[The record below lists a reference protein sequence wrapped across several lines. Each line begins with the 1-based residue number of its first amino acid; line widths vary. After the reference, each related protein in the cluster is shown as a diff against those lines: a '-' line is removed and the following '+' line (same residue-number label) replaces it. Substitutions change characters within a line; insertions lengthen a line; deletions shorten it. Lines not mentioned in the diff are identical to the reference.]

1 MRPRRRGTRSL
12 PGAQVIT
19 RAVAGGVLL
28 AAVIPAA
35 FSAAPS
41 PALSAELS
49 AGLSAGLSAQD
60 SRVLA
65 ALRGETGVDPAPG
78 TLLATISMLS
88 IEQAPLPEALARL
101 AEQSNVQIAFS
112 PSLLPAGVRVACD
125 CATLNL
131 ARALDRLLA
140 DTDLGY
146 VELGSQVVVVPRAGS
161 DLASPDGLL
170 RGRVRSEVAV
180 PIEDAAVR
188 LVLAADTTRRH
199 ITGTD
204 RLGYFAFHDLT
215 PGRYALSVTRIG
227 YAIHER
233 DVDMAP
239 GSDLHMEVALTEQ
252 AVELAGVL
260 AEGRRSRQRERYERS
275 GGVTVQEMNRQ
286 ELKAIPG
293 VAEPD
298 PMKSVEVLPGV
309 TRVSDFTAAFNV
321 RGGSADQNLILLDGM
336 PIFNP
341 FHAMGLFSVFNGDM
355 VQRAELHSGG
365 FPAEYGGRTSSVLK
379 VESDLGDGELGVDAG
394 VSLIASRA
402 AVKGGMSAD
411 LRERLGLASA
421 RWRVSG
427 RRSYLDVLT
436 RPFLDAPFPYRL
448 NDLQGAFEAW
458 TRKGD
463 RIRITGYSG
472 RDIIDMRDLA
482 ILGGD
487 SADEPLDVGLFNT
500 EWRWG
505 NDAAGASWTRPLPDG
520 GALDLH
526 GSFSRFHS
534 RFEFD
539 EFGDTYVSTR
549 ISRASFGGDL
559 ERRPAPR
566 LSWKSG
572 WVVGR
577 LKNRNVIEGGIPEA
591 FPTGR
596 EDGVEAGIYSQ
607 VGWNPN
613 SRWLLEGGLRL
624 DQWRPGDASAT
635 TVVSPRFAL
644 KRFLGDGSWAVRAAA
659 GRYSQFILSV
669 RDEKL
674 PVSPEWWMLSGAA
687 APVLVSEQL
696 QAAFEGFA
704 GMNDAWFVSLEGY
717 YRGFEGLAAQD
728 WADDPDDPTDDL
740 MSGEGRSYGADLMV
754 RRDVGE
760 TTGWLSVSLLK
771 AEHTF
776 RDTES
781 GMDPAPLIRYAPVF
795 DRRLDID
802 LVLRRNL
809 SWGVETGLR
818 WNFGTGLPY
827 TRPLGVFQIY
837 RTQMVDLLV
846 DPTHETG
853 VVRGPRHGERYPVQH
868 RLDVT
873 FRRTWQKE
881 WGSITPYLN
890 VINAYNRKNVLFYS
904 FNYRP
909 EIPVRNGVS
918 MLPILS
924 TIGVEVS
931 F

>member
-1 MRPRRRGTRSL
+1 MMVRSL
-12 PGAQVIT
+12 AAT
-19 RAVAGGVLL
+19 VLL
-28 AAVIPAA
+28 PAA
-35 FSAAPS
+35 
-41 PALSAELS
+41 
-49 AGLSAGLSAQD
+49 LSAQD
-60 SRVLA
+60 TQVLA

-78 TLLATISMLS
+78 TLLATSSMLS
-88 IEQAPLPEALARL
+88 IEQAPLAEALARL

-112 PSLLPAGVRVACD
+112 PSLLPADLRVD
-125 CATLNL
+125 CECTTLNL

-161 DLASPDGLL
+161 DLAPPDGLL

-180 PIEDAAVR
+180 PIEDATVR
-188 LVLAADTTRRH
+188 LALAADTTRRH

-215 PGRYALSVTRIG
+215 PGRYTLSVARIG
-227 YAIHER
+227 YALHEQG
-233 DVDMAP
+233 VDMVP
-239 GSDLHMEVALTEQ
+239 GSDLHMEVALAEQ

-365 FPAEYGGRTSSVLK
+365 FPAEFGGRTSSVLR

-402 AVKGGMSAD
+402 AVKGGLSED

-436 RPFLDAPFPYRL
+436 RPFLNAPFPYRL

-458 TRKGD
+458 TRNGD
-463 RIRITGYSG
+463 RVRITGYSG
-472 RDIIDMRDLA
+472 RDIIDIADLA

-487 SADEPLDVGLFNT
+487 ATDEPPDISIFNT

-505 NDAAGASWTRPLPDG
+505 NDAVGASWTRPLPDG
-520 GALDLH
+520 GAVDLH
-526 GSFSRFHS
+526 GSLSRFNS
-534 RFEFD
+534 NFEFD
-539 EFGDTYVSTR
+539 EVGDFYVTTE

-559 ERRPAPR
+559 EQRPAPR

-577 LKNRNVIEGGIPEA
+577 LKHHNAIEGAIPEA

-596 EDGVEAGIYSQ
+596 EDGTEAGVYSQ
-607 VGWNPN
+607 VRWSPNPD
-613 SRWLLEGGLRL
+613 WLLESGLRL
-624 DQWRPGDASAT
+624 DHWRPGDASAT

-696 QAAFEGFA
+696 QAGFEGFA
-704 GMNDAWFVSLEGY
+704 GMNDDWFVSLEGY
-717 YRGFEGLAAQD
+717 YRRFEGLAAQD

-740 MSGEGRSYGADLMV
+740 MSGKGRAYGADLMI
-754 RRDVGE
+754 RRDLGE

-776 RDTES
+776 RDTGS
-781 GMDPAPLIRYAPVF
+781 GLDPAPLIRYAPVF

-809 SWGVETGLR
+809 PWGVETGLR

-827 TRPLGVFQIY
+827 TRPLGLFSIY

-846 DPTHETG
+846 DPTYATG
-853 VVRGPRHGERYPVQH
+853 VVHGPRNGERYPVQH

-873 FRRTWQKE
+873 FRRTWEKG
-881 WGSITPYLN
+881 WGRITPYLN
-890 VINAYNRKNVLFYS
+890 VINAYNRRNVLFYS

-909 EIPVRNGVS
+909 KTPVRNGVS
-918 MLPILS
+918 MLPILP

>member
-1 MRPRRRGTRSL
+1 MSPRWRGTRFFRGARMIRRSL
-12 PGAQVIT
+12 TAT
-19 RAVAGGVLL
+19 VLL
-28 AAVIPAA
+28 PAA
-35 FSAAPS
+35 
-41 PALSAELS
+41 
-49 AGLSAGLSAQD
+49 LSAQD
-60 SRVLA
+60 AQVLA

-88 IEQAPLPEALARL
+88 IEQAPLAEALAHL

-112 PSLLPAGVRVACD
+112 PSLLPGDLRVDCD
-125 CATLNL
+125 CTTLNV

-146 VELGSQVVVVPRAGS
+146 VELGSQVIVVPRVGTDPAP
-161 DLASPDGLL
+161 PDGLL
-170 RGRVRSEVAV
+170 RGRVRSEIAV
-180 PIEDAAVR
+180 PIEDATVR
-188 LVLAADTTRRH
+188 LVLATDTTRRH

-204 RLGYFAFHDLT
+204 RLGYFAFHDLSA
-215 PGRYALSVTRIG
+215 GRYALSVAHIG
-227 YAIHER
+227 YALHEQN
-233 DVDMAP
+233 VDMVP
-239 GSDLHMEVALTEQ
+239 GSDLHMEVALAEQ
-252 AVELAGVL
+252 AVELPGVL

-341 FHAMGLFSVFNGDM
+341 FHALGLFSVFNGDM

-365 FPAEYGGRTSSVLK
+365 FPAEYGGRTSSVLR

-402 AVKGGMSAD
+402 AVKGGLSED

-436 RPFLDAPFPYRL
+436 RPFLNAPFPYRL
-448 NDLQGAFEAW
+448 NDMQGAFEAW

-463 RIRITGYSG
+463 RIRVTGYTG
-472 RDIIDMRDLA
+472 RDVIDMKDLA
-482 ILGGD
+482 IILDGYEF
-487 SADEPLDVGLFNT
+487 DEPRDGNSFNP

-505 NDAAGASWTRPLPDG
+505 NGAVGASWTRPLRGG
-520 GALDLH
+520 GAADLH
-526 GSFSRFHS
+526 GSLSRFDS
-534 RFEFD
+534 EFEFD
-539 EFGDTYVSTR
+539 EFGDARVMTR
-549 ISRASFGGDL
+549 ISRAALGGDM

-572 WVVGR
+572 WVVGW
-577 LKNRNVIEGGIPEA
+577 LKHHNVIEGGIPEA

-596 EDGVEAGIYSQ
+596 EDGTEAGVYSQ
-607 VGWNPN
+607 VRWNPN
-613 SRWLLEGGLRL
+613 SDWLLEGGLRL
-624 DQWRPGDASAT
+624 DHWRPGDASPT
-635 TVVSPRFAL
+635 TVASPRFAL

-674 PVSPEWWMLSGAA
+674 PISPEWWMLSGAA

-696 QAAFEGFA
+696 QAGFEGFA

-717 YRGFEGLAAQD
+717 YRRFEGLAAQD
-728 WADDPDDPTDDL
+728 WADDPEDPTDDL
-740 MSGEGRSYGADLMV
+740 MSGEGRSYGADLMI
-754 RRDVGE
+754 RRDLGE

-776 RDTES
+776 RDTGS
-781 GMDPAPLIRYAPVF
+781 GLDPAPLIAYAPVF
-795 DRRLDID
+795 DRRLDVD

-809 SWGVETGLR
+809 PWGVETGLR

-827 TRPLGVFQIY
+827 TRPLGYFDIY
-837 RTQMVDLLV
+837 RAQMVDLLV
-846 DPTHETG
+846 DPTYDG
-853 VVRGPRHGERYPVQH
+853 VVLGPRNGERYPVRH

-873 FRRTWQKE
+873 FRRTWAKE
-881 WGSITPYLN
+881 WGRITPYVN
-890 VINAYNRKNVLFYS
+890 VINVYNRKNVLLYS
-904 FNYRP
+904 FDYRP
-909 EIPVRNGVS
+909 EVPVRNGAS
-918 MLPILS
+918 MLPILP

>member
-1 MRPRRRGTRSL
+1 MSPRRRGTRFFR
-12 PGAQVIT
+12 GARMIRRFLAAT
-19 RAVAGGVLL
+19 VLL
-28 AAVIPAA
+28 PAT
-35 FSAAPS
+35 
-41 PALSAELS
+41 
-49 AGLSAGLSAQD
+49 LSAQD
-60 SRVLA
+60 TQVLA

-88 IEQAPLPEALARL
+88 IEQAPLAEALARL
-101 AEQSNVQIAFS
+101 AEQSTVQIAFS
-112 PSLLPAGVRVACD
+112 PSLLPGDLRVDCD
-125 CATLNL
+125 CATLSL

-140 DTDLGY
+140 DTELGY
-146 VELGSQVVVVPRAGS
+146 VELGSQVVVVPRTGS
-161 DLASPDGLL
+161 DLAPPDGLL

-180 PIEDAAVR
+180 PIEDATVR
-188 LVLAADTTRRH
+188 LVLATDTARRH

-215 PGRYALSVTRIG
+215 PGRYTLSVARIG
-227 YAIHER
+227 YALHEQG
-233 DVDMAP
+233 VDMVP

-341 FHAMGLFSVFNGDM
+341 FHALGLFSVFNGDM

-402 AVKGGMSAD
+402 AVKGGLSAD
-411 LRERLGLASA
+411 LQQRLGLAGA

-436 RPFLDAPFPYRL
+436 RPFLNAPFPYHL

-463 RIRITGYSG
+463 RVRITGYSG
-472 RDIIDMRDLA
+472 RDVIDIGDLA
-482 ILGGD
+482 VLGGD
-487 SADEPLDVGLFNT
+487 GYDEPLDGSIFNT

-520 GALDLH
+520 GAVDLH
-526 GSFSRFHS
+526 GSLSRFNS
-534 RFEFD
+534 NFEFD
-539 EFGDTYVSTR
+539 EFRDIYVTTR
-549 ISRASFGGDL
+549 ISRAALGGDL
-559 ERRPAPR
+559 ERRPASR

-577 LKNRNVIEGGIPEA
+577 LKHHNIMEGWVPEV
-591 FPTGR
+591 FPSGQ
-596 EDGVEAGIYSQ
+596 EDGVEAGVYSQ
-607 VGWNPN
+607 VSWNPN

-624 DQWRPGDASAT
+624 DHWRPGDAPAT

-644 KRFLGDGSWAVRAAA
+644 KRFLGDGSWAVRTAA

-674 PVSPEWWMLSGAA
+674 PISPDWWMLSGGM
-687 APVLVSEQL
+687 APVLVSEQF
-696 QAAFEGFA
+696 QGGFEGFA
-704 GMNDAWFVSLEGY
+704 GMNDAWFFSLEGY
-717 YRGFEGLAAQD
+717 YRRFDGLAAQD

-740 MSGEGRSYGADLMV
+740 MSGEGRSYGADLMI
-754 RRDVGE
+754 RRDLGE
-760 TTGWLSVSLLK
+760 ITGWLSVSFLK
-771 AEHTF
+771 AEHAF
-776 RDTES
+776 RDTGS
-781 GMDPAPLIRYAPVF
+781 GLDPAPLIRYAPVF

-809 SWGVETGLR
+809 RWGVETGLR

-827 TRPLGVFQIY
+827 TRQLGHFSIY

-846 DPTHETG
+846 DPTYATG
-853 VVRGPRHGERYPVQH
+853 LVHGPRNGERYPVQH

-873 FRRTWQKE
+873 FRRTWEKG
-881 WGSITPYLN
+881 WGRITPYVN

-918 MLPILS
+918 MLPILP